1 MSKITLYDGYVLQVR
16 ETFKEISTMVT
27 YRGDSGWLILHD
39 MGGAE
44 FAINIR
50 HILMIHPIGE

>member
-1 MSKITLYDGYVLQVR
+1 MSKITLYDGYVLHVR

-39 MGGAE
+39 MSGAE
-44 FAINIR
+44 FAISMR
-50 HILMIHPIGE
+50 HILMIHPIEE